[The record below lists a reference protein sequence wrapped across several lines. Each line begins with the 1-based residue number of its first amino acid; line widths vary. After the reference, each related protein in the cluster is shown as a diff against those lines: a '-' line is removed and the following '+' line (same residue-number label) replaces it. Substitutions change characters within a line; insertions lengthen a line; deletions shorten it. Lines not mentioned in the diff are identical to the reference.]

1 MERHYTIDTV
11 NKTVRFSFEHDND
24 SIKKDIKYSSYDAH
38 WNNSLKRWIV
48 PVSSYSVQKIK
59 EIIKKY
65 GFIEKVEEKEKE
77 EKYDYSLTKERKN
90 ELEKLCKEKDFSYI
104 PRDYQI
110 EALAYSIDKGNVLN
124 GEDVGCIEG
133 DADIQMIRCHKSQ
146 HITLRELYNK
156 FNGINGRWNR
166 KFDTYIKSFDE
177 KRQIFVHQKV
187 EQVLSKGVK
196 EVVEVVLKSGN
207 RLKLTPDHEVY
218 SKKYGWKPIGDMKVG
233 ESIFSNGKLVC
244 KRCGSTENVAYRKDS
259 KYQGYCRKC
268 ITRYLRKNTV
278 KTGKWINPD
287 GYVMVSGVYDNPR
300 SSKKNTSVEEH
311 ILVME
316 KHIGRFLLKTE
327 VVHHIDRNK
336 QNNDISNLQLLTQ
349 SEHSKIHAKENYA
362 NFNNGKL
369 VLIQIEDEIVSINDA
384 GKTDVY
390 DVVMQS
396 PNHSFVA
403 NKILVHNCGKTFE
416 AILYAEITDS
426 FPCLV
431 VTPSSV
437 KYNWKEKW
445 EEITKNK
452 RDVST
457 IDSSDKV
464 KNWDSDVVVV
474 NYDILGKKQGK
485 GATVK
490 YKELKS
496 DKWKMIIFDEAHFLK
511 NKQSQRSIASKMII
525 KKAKEAKIQLLSGTI
540 TMSKPSELW
549 NLLVLSNNDKLI
561 ASSWMEYVT
570 TYCGGYRGKFGWVTD
585 GATNTIK
592 LNKLLRDSCY
602 IRREKSDVLKDLPK
616 AIKTVLHVPIT
627 NKKTIDR
634 ALENFIQYVRE
645 TKGED
650 DAERAME
657 AEHLVAIS
665 EMRKLA
671 IQGKMKAIESYLK
684 DWAASGRKLVV
695 FGIHKEA
702 LDKLSTK
709 FKCQKIVGGVSSSK
723 KQSIVNDWQNNDDI
737 FLFINIESGGTGVDG
752 LQKVCSDML
761 IIELP
766 WRPSDLEQ
774 TIGRLDRSGQKV
786 SPNVIFALSNDTID
800 KHMWE
805 MLSEKEKVTEA
816 VNKGIDVEKN
826 KSGIKS
832 VINKILRQK

>member
-11 NKTVRFSFEHDND
+11 NKTVRFSFEYDNED
-24 SIKKDIKYSSYDAH
+24 IKKDIKYSSYDSH

-59 EIIKKY
+59 QIIKKY

-133 DADIQMIRCHKSQ
+133 DADIQMIRCHKSK

-156 FNGINGRWNR
+156 FNGINGRWNK
-166 KFDTYIKSFDE
+166 KFDTYIESFDE

-196 EVVEVVLKSGN
+196 EVVEVVLKSGK

-218 SKKYGWKPIGDMKVG
+218 SKKYGWKPIGDMKIG
-233 ESIFSNGKLVC
+233 ESIFSN
-244 KRCGSTENVAYRKDS
+244 D
-259 KYQGYCRKC
+259 
-268 ITRYLRKNTV
+268 
-278 KTGKWINPD
+278 
-287 GYVMVSGVYDNPR
+287 
-300 SSKKNTSVEEH
+300 
-311 ILVME
+311 
-316 KHIGRFLLKTE
+316 
-327 VVHHIDRNK
+327 
-336 QNNDISNLQLLTQ
+336 
-349 SEHSKIHAKENYA
+349 
-362 NFNNGKL
+362 KL
-369 VLIQIEDEIVSINDA
+369 VLIPIEDEIISINDA

-457 IDSSDKV
+457 IDSSDKI
-464 KNWDSDVVVV
+464 KNWDADVVVV

-627 NKKTIDR
+627 NKKTINK

-645 TKGED
+645 TKGDE
-650 DAERAME
+650 DAEKAME

-702 LDKLSTK
+702 LDALSTK
-709 FKCQKIVGGVSSSK
+709 FKCQKIVGGVSASK
-723 KQSIVNDWQNNDDI
+723 KQSIVNDWQKNDDV

-786 SPNVIFALSNDTID
+786 SPNVIFALSDDTID

-816 VNKGIDVEKN
+816 VNKGIDIERN

-832 VINKILRQK
+832 VMNKILRQK